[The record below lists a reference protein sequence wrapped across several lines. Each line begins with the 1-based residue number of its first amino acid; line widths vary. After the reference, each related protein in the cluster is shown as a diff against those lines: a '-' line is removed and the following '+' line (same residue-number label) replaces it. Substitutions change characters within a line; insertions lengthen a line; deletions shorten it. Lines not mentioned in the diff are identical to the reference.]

1 MMLNASCLS
10 SLARQITEIFESH
23 TLSGVI
29 KDLTIAD
36 ATLKSLYVA
45 ALNDPYGQALSE
57 KIGNI
62 TGYITSIA
70 KKGFHRHVRKV
81 LSESIGTAPM
91 VDCLL
96 DDSMV
101 TLNLHGAL
109 VELLTSP
116 MCIKL
121 EWEPKRIN
129 NFPGLPEWI
138 ISDDIVADIL
148 AQDNRLAFPRV
159 VLNIGQPFA
168 TSSDIASVLADPR
181 YRPDAFSASLPCYVY
196 LGPNE
201 MSHAHNPEH
210 WFPNVHSFRYTHR
223 ELSHMCLPR
232 CMMVI
237 RVWVDVGDDVE
248 CQYFCGMGHTFGE
261 ALCFAAADA
270 LLVNGIPTLAI
281 RKNHSNPV
289 DPYEHFRRHVLNDL
303 RTTHGAL
310 IQNDI

>member
-1 MMLNASCLS
+1 MMLSASSLGE
-10 SLARQITEIFESH
+10 LARQITEIFGSH
-23 TLSGVI
+23 TLPGITGSQ
-29 KDLTIAD
+29 TISD
-36 ATLKSLYVA
+36 ATIQSLTSA
-45 ALNDPYGQALSE
+45 TCDDPYGPAL
-57 KIGNI
+57 NARVADVQDQL
-62 TGYITSIA
+62 TSIA
-70 KKGFHRHVRKV
+70 KTGFRRHIQKL
-81 LSESIGTAPM
+81 LSKSVGAPPM

-96 DDSMV
+96 DDTMV
-101 TLNLHGAL
+101 TLNLYGAL

-138 ISDDIVADIL
+138 ISDDIVADLL
-148 AQDNRLAFPRV
+148 ARDTPGFPRV
-159 VLNIGQPFA
+159 VLNIGQPFE
-168 TSSDIASVLADPR
+168 TSSDIANVLADPS
-181 YRPDAFSASLPCYVY
+181 YRPDIYGASLPCYVY

-201 MSHAHNPEH
+201 VSQAHNPEH
-210 WFPNVHSFRYTHR
+210 WYPNVHSFRYTHR

-237 RVWVDVGDDVE
+237 RVWVDVGNDVE
-248 CQYFCGMGHTFGE
+248 CQYFCGMGHTFSE

-270 LLVNGIPTLAI
+270 LLVNGIPTIAI
-281 RKNHSNPV
+281 RKNYSNPT

-310 IQNDI
+310 IQQGA